1 MEIYFDNSAT
11 TKISVGAKN
20 KMIEVMDLQYGNPSS
35 LHKKGLDAE
44 HILSD
49 ARETILKALGVQRAT
64 RGELIFTSGGTE
76 ANNIAI
82 FGTVYAKARRGD
94 EKILTTDSEHA
105 SISGPLSELE
115 KRGFKIVRVPTKGGV
130 LDLDFLR
137 NNAKGAILA
146 SFMHVNNETGAIYNI
161 SEAFKIIKELSPSAV
176 LHTDCVQAFMKVKL
190 SKKALNADLISLSA
204 HKINGAKGVGA
215 LYISPEIIKAKK
227 IVPLF
232 IGGGQEENYRS
243 GTENVYGIASFG
255 VATKE
260 HFSSL
265 DAEIEKMST
274 VRAHLVK
281 KLGQLEGVTL
291 NLPKSSAPHI
301 LNISVTGLRSEIV
314 LHDLSSKGIY
324 VSSGSACSSHSQS
337 KSNPILLA
345 FGVDPKDADSAIR
358 ISLCPDNT
366 IEEADL
372 FIEALKETIKTRQK
386 R

>member
-11 TKISVGAKN
+11 TKISEGAKK

-44 HILSD
+44 HILSE
-49 ARETILKALGVQRAT
+49 ARETILKALNVQRAT

-82 FGTVYAKARRGD
+82 FGTVYAKSRRGD

-115 KRGFKIVRVPTKGGV
+115 KRGFKVIKVPTKGGI
-130 LDLDFLR
+130 LDLDFIKE
-137 NNAKGAILA
+137 NARGAILA

-161 SEAFKIIKELSPSAV
+161 SDAFKIIRELSPSAV
-176 LHTDCVQAFMKVKL
+176 LHTDCVQAFMKIKL
-190 SKKALNADLISLSA
+190 SKKALGADLISLSA

-215 LYISPEIIKAKK
+215 LYIAPEIIKAKK

-255 VATKE
+255 QATKE
-260 HFSSL
+260 HL
-265 DAEIEKMST
+265 ANLTDEIEKMT
-274 VRAHLVK
+274 QVRSFLVSELSK
-281 KLGQLEGVTL
+281 IQGVTL
-291 NLPKSSAPHI
+291 NIPEKSAPHI
-301 LNISVTGLRSEIV
+301 LNISVLGIRSEIT

-337 KSNPILLA
+337 KVNPILLA
-345 FGVDPKDADSAIR
+345 FGVAPENADSAIR
-358 ISLCPDNT
+358 ISLSPDNT
-366 IEEADL
+366 VDEAKY
-372 FIEALKETIKTRQK
+372 FIEALKQTINTRQK